1 MTSPSNTRVIEVIN
15 FLAAHPT
22 EAFTLSEL
30 AEQLS
35 LSHGSAHRVL
45 NALTEARYL
54 SRHPKHKTYSL
65 GLALVAIGQAAL
77 EKHRAVD
84 IARREMVKLA
94 DQLQVRCIATTIV
107 EDEMLFV
114 AKEGL
119 PQMLEELSRVGE
131 RRPFIPPF
139 ALCHAAWAAPEQVEA
154 YFAKADGSLNDEMR
168 NYLLESMAT
177 IRQRGYSI
185 AAMGPGM
192 EVLRQAIHKH
202 ASNYREPEYWQRM
215 NSYISKLQPDEIQLQ
230 DLADLENRDISFLA
244 APVFAPNGDVILE
257 ISLSGLPAQTSASDL
272 KLYSDRLRAM
282 TALITSETHGRMPA
296 RD

>member
-1 MTSPSNTRVIEVIN
+1 MASSSNTRAIDVIN

-22 EAFTLSEL
+22 EAFTLTEL
-30 AEQLS
+30 AEQLA

-77 EKHRAVD
+77 ERHRAVD
-84 IARREMVKLA
+84 IARREMLKLA
-94 DQLQVRCIATTIV
+94 DQLHVRCIATTIV

-114 AKEGL
+114 AKEGM
-119 PQMLEELSRVGE
+119 PQTLEELSRVGE

-139 ALCHAAWAAPEQVEA
+139 ALCHVAWATQDKIEA
-154 YFAKADGSLNDEMR
+154 YFDKASGGVSHQMR
-168 NYLLESMAT
+168 DCLLKAMAA
-177 IRQRGYSI
+177 IRERGYAI

-202 ASNYREPEYWQRM
+202 ASNYRDTEYWQRM
-215 NSYISKLQPDEIQLQ
+215 HSYISELDSDEIQLL
-230 DLADLENRDISFLA
+230 DLSDLGNREISFLA
-244 APVFAPNGDVILE
+244 APVFASNGEVALE
-257 ISLSGLPAQTSASDL
+257 ISLSGIPANTSATEL
-272 KLYSDRLRAM
+272 KRYVDRLRAM
-282 TALITSETHGRMPA
+282 TALITSETHGRMP
-296 RD
+296 R